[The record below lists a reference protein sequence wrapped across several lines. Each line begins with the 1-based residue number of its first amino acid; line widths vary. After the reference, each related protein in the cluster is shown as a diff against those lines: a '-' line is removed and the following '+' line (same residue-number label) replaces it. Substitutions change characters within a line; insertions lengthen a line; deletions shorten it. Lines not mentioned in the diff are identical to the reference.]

1 MLLYFFI
8 LYDKNG
14 TMERLKKIF
23 IKKYVFIKN
32 KAKTHNIIYKRKKT
46 SFRSAVPL
54 IKKRGLY
61 ERKGNRK

>member
-1 MLLYFFI
+1 M
-8 LYDKNG
+8 K
-14 TMERLKKIF
+14 RLKKIF